1 MEKNETT
8 NKPKEPKVEI
18 VSIEIIPDE
27 DEIREIAKT
36 EKKIERQ
43 GVIFFFSAVICIVCI
58 LCLIFIKLHAFF
70 FWSAVISAIIAI
82 NSYFNAYINLIF
94 LEPGHNDGSCDAGCC
109 PD

>member
-43 GVIFFFSAVICIVCI
+43 GVIFFLFGCHLYCMYIMLNIHKAPC
-58 LCLIFIKLHAFF
+58 FF
-70 FWSAVISAIIAI
+70 LLVGSDKCHY
-82 NSYFNAYINLIF
+82 SYK
-94 LEPGHNDGSCDAGCC
+94 
-109 PD
+109 